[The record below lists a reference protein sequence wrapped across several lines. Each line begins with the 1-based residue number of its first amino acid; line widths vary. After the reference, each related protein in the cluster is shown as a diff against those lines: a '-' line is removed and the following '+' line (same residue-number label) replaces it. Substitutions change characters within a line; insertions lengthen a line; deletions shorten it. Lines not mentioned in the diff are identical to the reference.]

1 MLKIGTVKW
10 QGKCSRHP
18 KFDPALDGA
27 GGIKGGCERCQDLL
41 EIYGNHQRTLQLM
54 RTFAPPRRR
63 EAADPLKDRQQNLFA

>member
-18 KFDPALDGA
+18 KYDPASDGSSA
-27 GGIKGGCERCQDLL
+27 DNCSRCLDLL
-41 EIYGNHQRTLQLM
+41 AIYDQHQRTLQLM

-63 EAADPLKDRQQNLFA
+63 NGSDMMERQQSLFG